1 MEHKAGGKYSHFQE
15 IRQDKKRTPDKR
27 NPLFLFEKI
36 GNGFDQIFG
45 IFGTGSFVGRVHR
58 QLG

>member
-1 MEHKAGGKYSHFQE
+1 MGHKAGGENSYFQE
-15 IRQDKKRTPDKR
+15 IRQNKKRTPDKR
-27 NPLFLFEKI
+27 NPLFLFEEI

-45 IFGTGSFVGRVHR
+45 IFGTGSFIRRVHC